1 MRHHLFYS
9 LLLMCSSV
17 AAASEPLDVTTR
29 VPNQQYQSPLKGYQ
43 PSMSGTVGSWR
54 QANDVVREVGGWKVY
69 LREAQA
75 EDPKPSEPDVAP
87 NMAPKMAPKAA
98 PMVVPPTP
106 QAAVKPAA
114 THHQQHK

>member
-9 LLLMCSSV
+9 FLLMCSSV
-17 AAASEPLDVTTR
+17 ATASEPLDVTTR

-43 PSMSGTVGSWR
+43 PSMPGTVGSWQ

-75 EDPKPSEPDVAP
+75 EDPKSSEP
-87 NMAPKMAPKAA
+87 NMPPKAV

-106 QAAVKPAA
+106 QAPVKPAA
-114 THHQQHK
+114 THHHQHK

>member
-17 AAASEPLDVTTR
+17 AVASEPLAVTTR
-29 VPNQQYQSPLKGYQ
+29 VPSQQYQSPLKGYQ
-43 PSMSGTVGSWR
+43 PSMPGTVGSWR

-75 EDPKPSEPDVAP
+75 EDPKPSEP
-87 NMAPKMAPKAA
+87 NMAPKAA
-98 PMVVPPTP
+98 PNAAPTVVPPTP
-106 QAAVKPAA
+106 QAPVKPAA
-114 THHQQHK
+114 SHHHQHK